1 MTNTGATDAA
11 DVVVTDT
18 LDDDLTFVS
27 FNPLASGAT
36 HSVVAQNL
44 TVNMGTLLAGD
55 SETFEF
61 DVTIDP
67 AAVGNIPNSATVS
80 TSDTDTVAGNN
91 TDAMSITA
99 LNQID
104 LILGKSVDLATA
116 VPGSDQL
123 VYTFDVSHDTDSV
136 SDGNTVVI
144 TDTIPAGLTG
154 VVIDAPGSDDTT
166 YDPGTGNLSV
176 QYDLLPNGETRTF
189 TLTADIQQD
198 ATGTVVNSASVS
210 SLGTDLDPS
219 NNTATATTTLTPDF
233 DVQVSKVPDD
243 SNSTP
248 DDTVVYTVTLTNTGP
263 STAPGVVLTDI
274 LPVGVTLVSATMD
287 GQSGV
292 ENGGTITFPSVN
304 ISSGDTSTATIT
316 VSVDTLTDGLITNT
330 ASIQDLSAAGENNTA
345 NNSATADVT
354 VVAEADLG
362 VVKTVSSTASQVG
375 GDLTYSIDVTNS
387 GPSTASNVVITDTLP
402 AGVAFVSG
410 TGPSGEVLSEVGG
423 VVTANV
429 GTMAAGASG
438 VMTINVNIEP
448 SAANNIINN
457 VGVSSDTGDSNPAND
472 NSTVSTTVDLKQS
485 SISGK
490 VFIDLNDNGVQETG
504 ESPIENVSITL
515 TGSDL
520 LGAITTQVVF
530 TDANGD
536 YSFTALAQGTY
547 EVTEDQPF
555 PYREGQ
561 VVVGVNATADVA
573 ENSFTNLVLGEGIDA
588 TGFNF
593 AELNQILSKRLFL
606 AFPHFSVI

>member
-1 MTNTGATDAA
+1 M
-11 DVVVTDT
+11 
-18 LDDDLTFVS
+18 
-27 FNPLASGAT
+27 
-36 HSVVAQNL
+36 
-44 TVNMGTLLAGD
+44 
-55 SETFEF
+55 
-61 DVTIDP
+61 
-67 AAVGNIPNSATVS
+67 
-80 TSDTDTVAGNN
+80 
-91 TDAMSITA
+91 
-99 LNQID
+99 
-104 LILGKSVDLATA
+104 
-116 VPGSDQL
+116 
-123 VYTFDVSHDTDSV
+123 
-136 SDGNTVVI
+136 
-144 TDTIPAGLTG
+144 
-154 VVIDAPGSDDTT
+154 
-166 YDPGTGNLSV
+166 
-176 QYDLLPNGETRTF
+176 
-189 TLTADIQQD
+189 
-198 ATGTVVNSASVS
+198 
-210 SLGTDLDPS
+210 
-219 NNTATATTTLTPDF
+219 
-233 DVQVSKVPDD
+233 
-243 SNSTP
+243 
-248 DDTVVYTVTLTNTGP
+248 
-263 STAPGVVLTDI
+263 
-274 LPVGVTLVSATMD
+274 
-287 GQSGV
+287 